1 MPVNNMNV
9 GKDYSLVFYDSN
21 SGQVLDLGD
30 VQSFRIS
37 AVKHDI
43 KSMPYNGPP
52 RFGYIPD
59 GYRFSFT
66 ITRVG
71 SALENFQL
79 AQTAAFEAGQHVTSG
94 YLNETVYNPDGT
106 TSRYQYTG
114 FVFWVGDIGDVSRDQ
129 NVKLSA
135 EGMASQKVQLA

>member
-1 MPVNNMNV
+1 MPVNNMSV
-9 GKDYSLVFYDSN
+9 GRDYDLVFVDSN
-21 SGQVLDLGD
+21 TGAPLDLGD
-30 VQSFRIS
+30 VQSFRVS

-43 KSMPYNGPP
+43 KSMPYNAPP

-71 SALENFQL
+71 PDLENFQL
-79 AQTAAFEAGQHVTSG
+79 RQTAQFEAGQHVTSG
-94 YLNETVYNPDGT
+94 YLNETVRNPDGT
-106 TSRYQYTG
+106 VSRYQYTG
-114 FVFWVGDIGDVSRDQ
+114 FVFWTGDIGDVSRDA

>member
-1 MPVNNMNV
+1 MAVNNMSV
-9 GKDYSLVFYDSN
+9 GRDYDLVFYDSN
-21 SGQVLDLGD
+21 TGQVLDLGD

-43 KSMPYNGPP
+43 KSMPYNAPP

-71 SALENFQL
+71 PDLENFQL
-79 AQTAAFEAGQHVTSG
+79 SQTAKFEAGQHVTSG
-94 YLNETVYNPDGT
+94 YLNETVRNPDG
-106 TSRYQYTG
+106 SVNRYQYTG
-114 FVFWVGDIGDVSRDQ
+114 FVFWTGDIGDVSRDQ
-129 NVKLSA
+129 NVKMSA